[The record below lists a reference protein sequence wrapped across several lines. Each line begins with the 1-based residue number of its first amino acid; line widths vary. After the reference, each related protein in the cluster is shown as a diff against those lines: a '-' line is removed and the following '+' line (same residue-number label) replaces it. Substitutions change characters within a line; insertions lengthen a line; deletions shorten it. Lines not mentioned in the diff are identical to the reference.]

1 MIQTKIQRKHL
12 YTPLRYPGGKSS
24 LFGFFSNVIQAHG
37 WKNLTYIE
45 PYAGG
50 AGAGL
55 SLLMLGL
62 VDRVVINDR
71 DEAIFS
77 FWKAVTENSQE
88 LIRRIETTPLTVEE
102 WRRQKEIYKKK
113 EVGLDL
119 GFSTFYLNRT
129 NRSGVLNAGPIG
141 GLNQTGNWKIDARF
155 DRKSLAD
162 KIALIAAHST
172 NITVLNE
179 DGVEV
184 IGHYAND
191 PRAFFYIDPPYYQ
204 KGAMLYLNSFDHKKH
219 QELADLLNSLPN
231 VRWLL
236 SYDAAPEIKDMYATK
251 GRRMEVFSL
260 RYSVH
265 QNTKSGSE
273 LMVFSD
279 CIDTTL
285 LARD

>member
-1 MIQTKIQRKHL
+1 MIQTKIHRKHL

-24 LFGFFSNVIQAHG
+24 LFGFFSHVIQAHD
-37 WKNLTYIE
+37 WKNVTYIE

-55 SLLMLGL
+55 SLLILGL
-62 VDRVVINDR
+62 VDHVVINDR

-77 FWKAVTENSQE
+77 FWKAVTENPQE
-88 LIRRIETTPLTVEE
+88 LIRRIQTTPLTVEE
-102 WRRQKEIYKKK
+102 WRRQKDIYKKK
-113 EVGLDL
+113 KIGLDL
-119 GFSTFYLNRT
+119 GFATFYLNRT

-141 GLNQTGNWKIDARF
+141 GLNQNGNWKIDARF
-155 DRKSLAD
+155 DRGSLAS
-162 KIALIAAHST
+162 KIALIASHKDS
-172 NITVLNE
+172 ITVLNE
-179 DGVEV
+179 DGVDV
-184 IGHYAND
+184 IRRYTND
-191 PRAFFYIDPPYYQ
+191 PSVFFYIDPPYYQ
-204 KGAMLYLNSFDHKKH
+204 KGAMLYLNSFDHNKH

-236 SYDAAPEIKDMYATK
+236 SYDAAPEIKSMYAPQ
-251 GRRMEVFSL
+251 GRKMEVFSL

-279 CIDTTL
+279 AIDTSL
-285 LARD
+285 LASD